1 MKCMYIKCEL
11 SSGKGNVIKS
21 MGLNCTRA
29 IMSIM
34 PLSTYIY
41 ALFIRYPGNKNNE
54 DSLLNVTYP
63 LILLETE
70 EYVLW
75 YQIIILRQVNIK
87 I

>member
-1 MKCMYIKCEL
+1 
-11 SSGKGNVIKS
+11 
-21 MGLNCTRA
+21 
-29 IMSIM
+29 MSIM
-34 PLSTYIY
+34 PLYTYIN

-54 DSLLNVTYP
+54 DSLLNVTFP

-87 I
+87 ISFEVRYRVSQALWFAAQFLR